1 MSDAA
6 ENPVGMREGAV
17 PSRPVD
23 CWGGIGLSLA
33 KHLAGSP
40 IDVSETEFIAWAKAG
55 GPPDEERRFAL
66 HEALLNMHADETR
79 RALFDGR
86 ATTRQ
91 VAELVIHCGAD
102 RSREWNALIRLA
114 HPELEVEELEEDLA
128 WEKALM
134 WESAGG
140 GLVEF

>member
-6 ENPVGMREGAV
+6 ENPTPMLEEAA
-17 PSRPVD
+17 PSRAVD
-23 CWGGIGLSLA
+23 CWGGLGLSLA

-40 IDVSETEFIAWAKAG
+40 IDISETEFIAWAKAG
-55 GPPDEERRFAL
+55 SPPDEERRFAL

-91 VAELVIHCGAD
+91 VAEAG
-102 RSREWNALIRLA
+102 
-114 HPELEVEELEEDLA
+114 HPLRRRPQPGVECPH
-128 WEKALM
+128 
-134 WESAGG
+134 SPSPPGT
-140 GLVEF
+140 